1 MMVTHEREGMLIGE
15 AIDETQILA
24 KACANPAEFAPLY
37 ARYFPRIY
45 AYCLRRVAQSAEAED
60 LTSLIFTRALTGMH
74 GYQGGSVAAWLFQIA
89 HNTCMNHIRDA
100 RLRSS
105 HVGRTTTALEEFPDP
120 SELPLMHL
128 VRAEDRER
136 VDRLIAALPEAQR
149 ELLALRVAGELSAK
163 EIGAVLGKSEGAV
176 RVALYRTM
184 QQLRAAYEQFETEDR
199 Q

>member
-1 MMVTHEREGMLIGE
+1 
-15 AIDETQILA
+15 
-24 KACANPAEFAPLY
+24 
-37 ARYFPRIY
+37 
-45 AYCLRRVAQSAEAED
+45 
-60 LTSLIFTRALTGMH
+60 
-74 GYQGGSVAAWLFQIA
+74 
-89 HNTCMNHIRDA
+89 
-100 RLRSS
+100 
-105 HVGRTTTALEEFPDP
+105 
-120 SELPLMHL
+120 MHL